1 MDSSKEKATSE
12 GKVRL
17 YLSQLDQPDQRIQGQ
32 LLTLLVMVV
41 VQILGIN
48 LNLEK

>member
-12 GKVRL
+12 GKLRL
-17 YLSQLDQPDQRIQGQ
+17 YLGQPDQPDQRIQGT
-32 LLTLLVMVV
+32 LLALLVMVV

>member
-12 GKVRL
+12 GKLRL
-17 YLSQLDQPDQRIQGQ
+17 YLGQLGQQDQRIQGQ
-32 LLTLLVMVV
+32 LLALLVMVV